1 MSRVL
6 SNSLLVL
13 VGTLALALPLQAQTV
28 WRCGPDGRSYSDNP
42 CADGQVV
49 AVADSRSP
57 ADVAEGRAVA
67 ARDQQLAQQMVVE
80 RQARERAYRARG
92 SGLAAVAP
100 APVPASAV
108 SAKRESKPA
117 SRLRP
122 TKKSRSG
129 ASARTSQKADR
140 ATRQIQG

>member
-1 MSRVL
+1 MSRIL
-6 SNSLLVL
+6 PHSLLVL
-13 VGTLALALPLQAQTV
+13 VCALPLALQAQTV
-28 WRCGPDGRSYSDNP
+28 WRCGPDGRSYSDSP

-49 AVADSRSP
+49 AVADARSP

-67 ARDQQLAQQMVVE
+67 ARDQQLAQQMVVD
-80 RQARERAYRARG
+80 RQARERAYRSRG

-108 SAKRESKPA
+108 NAKRESKPA

-122 TKKSRSG
+122 TKKQRSG
-129 ASARTSQKADR
+129 AAARTSQKADR

>member
-1 MSRVL
+1 MSRIL
-6 SNSLLVL
+6 PHSLLVL
-13 VGTLALALPLQAQTV
+13 VCALPLALQAQTV
-28 WRCGPDGRSYSDNP
+28 WRCGPDGRSYSDSP

-49 AVADSRSP
+49 AVADARSP

-67 ARDQQLAQQMVVE
+67 ARDQQLAQQMVVD
-80 RQARERAYRARG
+80 RQARERAYRSRG

-108 SAKRESKPA
+108 NAKRKSKPA

-122 TKKSRSG
+122 TKKPRSG
-129 ASARTSQKADR
+129 AAARTSQKADR